1 MSIES
6 DKILYMPIGT
16 LEEILDKVEKY
27 LDIGKHDN
35 ARIVMIN
42 YTLLT
47 IQGQE
52 STKELETRC
61 ESLLMRILQR
71 QEL

>member
-16 LEEILDKVEKY
+16 LKEILDKVEKY

-71 QEL
+71 

>member
-27 LDIGKHDN
+27 LDIGKYDN

-71 QEL
+71 

>member
-71 QEL
+71 